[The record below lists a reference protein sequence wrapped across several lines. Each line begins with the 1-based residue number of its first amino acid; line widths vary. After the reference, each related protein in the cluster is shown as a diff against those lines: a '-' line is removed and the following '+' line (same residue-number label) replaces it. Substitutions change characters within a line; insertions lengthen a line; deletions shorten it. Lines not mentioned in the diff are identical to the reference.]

1 MFAELKT
8 RCLFSLLL
16 TGSALSLGAGPMT
29 RYDLA
34 TPFGVLERA
43 PAEAVRWTPQAFA
56 GDIDRVEAVVGPI
69 ADISRAE
76 VERWHRIGVRVYAEL
91 PAEGARTNAANA
103 YLQGFDGVVAAQS
116 PALAEGVK
124 DVTAY
129 ARMNELAHKVT
140 QLKTPDKV
148 GLEGRM
154 GLFQL
159 DRIAVSSDD
168 PDVCRLEAYARI
180 RRLAA
185 FAKEEPGI
193 AFDLKLVERP
203 PLRRQELKTKRRGQP
218 TKAEIAAALRDLRY
232 WRCWNDTFW
241 KYEILRSR
249 ADGEKHIG
257 YPDPGIETFCWREFA
272 NEKLFMER
280 RFEILRRKY
289 AKTAELLYWKK
300 DDPKSKPAVL
310 DKEESEV
317 REAYDLLPDFLN
329 LPEEAVRLR
338 IAYYLDRFAGR
349 PIDPLPAVVEKKKV
363 VLDLSADDDDL
374 SL

>member
-1 MFAELKT
+1 MYAAQKT
-8 RCLFSLLL
+8 SCFLSLLL
-16 TGSALSLGAGPMT
+16 AGSAFSLGAGPMT

-34 TPFGVLERA
+34 VPFQVLERA
-43 PAEAVRWTPQAFA
+43 PTEAVRWTPQAFA
-56 GDIDRVEAVVGPI
+56 GDVDKVAAIAGPL
-69 ADISRAE
+69 ADIARAE

-103 YLQGFDGVVAAQS
+103 YLRGFDGLIAAPS

-129 ARMNELAHKVT
+129 ARMNELAHKVAKLT
-140 QLKTPDKV
+140 SPDKV

-159 DRIAVSSDD
+159 DRISVSSDD

-185 FAKEEPGI
+185 FAKEPEGI
-193 AFDLKLVERP
+193 GFDLKLVERP
-203 PLRRQELKTKRRGQP
+203 PLLRQELKTKRRGQP
-218 TKAEIAAALRDLRY
+218 TKAEITAALRDQRY
-232 WRCWNDTFW
+232 WKCWNDTFW

-257 YPDPGIETFCWREFA
+257 YPDPGVETFCWREFA
-272 NEKLFMER
+272 NETLFMER
-280 RFEILRRKY
+280 RFEILKRKY
-289 AKTAELLYWKK
+289 AKTAGLLYCKK
-300 DDPKSKPAVL
+300 DDPKSKPAIL
-310 DKEESEV
+310 DKEEPEI
-317 REAYDLLPDFLN
+317 RAAYDLLPDFLN
-329 LPEEAVRLR
+329 LAEEAARLR

-349 PIDPLPAVVEKKKV
+349 PIEPLKAVVEKKKV
-363 VLDLSADDDDL
+363 VLDLDSQDDDL
-374 SL
+374 EL